1 MRYGRGKRLAMA
13 ICEATLTNR
22 APLGGAWDA
31 QLLNTVANV
40 KRSTSSDSAFLCIA
54 AAAGE
59 GEGVTHDDAWV
70 GGHVFGR
77 QSRNRP

>member
-1 MRYGRGKRLAMA
+1 M
-13 ICEATLTNR
+13 NR